1 MTRSALLH
9 RAVRL
14 SWLSIGFGLLFGGV
28 SVSSGLIAHS
38 LGVLAAGLAV
48 LADVTGSIVLV
59 WRFRVEQHQ
68 PERAAHVE
76 ARAAAVIAAALGGIA
91 VSLAVESIK
100 ALINGTHPGSS
111 VVTIASAAGS
121 IVVLIPLALAK
132 RRTAYAL
139 NSDALKGDSTLS
151 AIGASTA
158 ILALLGLALF
168 HAFGWWWSDRVVA
181 LVVAAVAAGEAYE
194 TVISLRAPK
203 LGGDGT

>member
-1 MTRSALLH
+1 MTRTALLH
-9 RAVRL
+9 RALRL

-28 SVSSGLIAHS
+28 SVGSGLIAHS

-68 PERAAHVE
+68 PERAAHV
-76 ARAAAVIAAALGGIA
+76 GGIA

-100 ALINGTHPGSS
+100 ALVNGTHPGSS
-111 VVTIASAAGS
+111 VVTIASASAS

-139 NSDALKGDSTLS
+139 ESDALKGDSTLS

-158 ILALLGLALF
+158 ILALLGLVLF
-168 HAFGWWWSDRVVA
+168 RAFGWWWCDRVVA

-194 TVISLRAPK
+194 TIISLRAPK
-203 LGGDGT
+203 P